1 MSLNPNSYSQAAM
14 ARVRLG
20 WRRFVHPIDTLPPI
34 ALTGALAAVS
44 IVVPK

>member
-20 WRRFVHPIDTLPPI
+20 WRRFLHPIGSPLPI
-34 ALTGALAAVS
+34 APTSALALRGIAVLN
-44 IVVPK
+44 